1 MTRYVIRRLLTGIL
15 VLAGVVFV
23 IFSLFLLINV
33 DPARMTLGQRADV
46 AGAEAVRERLGLDRP
61 WYSRMA
67 LYTGNLMPVWVHGNS
82 PEQQAE
88 LNYVSLIPLGAN
100 NVLAAKAPY
109 LGRSFQTGRRVGD
122 MLLQGLANTLVLA
135 ALALVIA
142 LKVGLSLGIL
152 AALQAGRWPDQA
164 VVTLS
169 SIGVSVPSYFS
180 AIVLSFVFGY
190 LLSHIT
196 GLHMFGNL
204 YDLEGN
210 LAPQNLILPAIALG
224 IRPVAVITQLTRSAM
239 LDVLGQDY
247 VRTAR
252 AKGLSPARVVGR
264 HALRNAL
271 NPVVTSVSGWL
282 ASLLTGAYFVEVI
295 FSYKGLGSLTI
306 RAIESYDF
314 PVIMGAVLLGATVFV
329 LLNILADLL
338 YAWLDPKVRLS

>member
-67 LYTGNLMPVWVHGNS
+67 LYTGNLMPVWVHGHN

-88 LNYVSLIPLGAN
+88 LNYVTLVPLGKDK
-100 NVLAAKAPY
+100 VLAAKAPY

-122 MLLQGLANTLVLA
+122 MLLQGLSNTLVLA
-135 ALALVIA
+135 ALALAIA
-142 LKVGLSLGIL
+142 LLVGISLGIL

-210 LAPQNLILPAIALG
+210 LALQNLILPAIALG

-338 YAWLDPKVRLS
+338 YAWIDPKVRLS